1 MTALMM
7 RESAPSRYGVS
18 LTSDCFQTPG
28 SVTVEVEEG
37 KRANDMNFL
46 WFAPT
51 MTMPTWA
58 FEPNQY
64 WYALSPTY
72 VVALFDDRTTEA
84 RTNAVVEDMAYPEWL
99 SLAHGREDSLTLAEL
114 GNVVDGITRDLY
126 AKNFRSIDRALES
139 ANPSQMSADAIVAVA
154 RVTYSAKESLGHW
167 STFVRRSKQVLLD
180 RGQSEKMLA
189 GL

>member
-1 MTALMM
+1 MTALMI

-18 LTSDCFQTPG
+18 LTSDCFPAPD
-28 SVTVEVEEG
+28 SVTAEAEDG
-37 KRANDMNFL
+37 KRATDMNFL
-46 WFAPT
+46 LFAPT

-58 FEPNQY
+58 FEPSQY
-64 WYALSPTY
+64 WHALSPTY
-72 VVALFDDRTTEA
+72 VVALFDSRATEA
-84 RTNAVVEDMAYPEWL
+84 RTNAVVEDMAYPEWFA
-99 SLAHGREDSLTLAEL
+99 LAQGKKDSLTLAEL

-126 AKNFRSIDRALES
+126 AKKFKSIDRALAS

-167 STFVRRSKQVLLD
+167 SAFVRRSKEALHH
-180 RGQSEKMLA
+180 RGQPEKTLA